1 MFVSK
6 SDAVDPVD
14 DAILPAIAV
23 YAATDAVATV
33 RIDEQLCGN
42 LSLVKRGDKIFPVAQ
57 DEMQEMIKN
66 KVFPKSRP
74 KEVKLDNDLKD
85 FLGR

>member
-1 MFVSK
+1 MVPHYNGLN
-6 SDAVDPVD
+6 D
-14 DAILPAIAV
+14 IAV
-23 YAATDAVATV
+23 VKIIKVQPEFSMASLAAKGA
-33 RIDEQLCGN
+33 GN